1 MENILSNMGLPSIIK
16 NKKTDA
22 GFHKTLI
29 SFNLL
34 LTQDTNYG
42 KKCKMLRNSFGEVV
56 KTQIPSSAFMA
67 EKLNFY
73 SSEEWSY
80 FRRLNLANQAYRRLI
95 YKWDGW
101 FIHWW
106 SVSPGNL
113 LPWRETYQETKLKIR
128 FLEKY

>member
-16 NKKTDA
+16 NKKADA

-42 KKCKMLRNSFGEVV
+42 KKCKMLRNSFGEVI
-56 KTQIPSSAFMA
+56 KTQIPSSAFMV

-95 YKWDGW
+95 YK
-101 FIHWW
+101 
-106 SVSPGNL
+106 
-113 LPWRETYQETKLKIR
+113 
-128 FLEKY
+128 